1 MSSAVFEFGPFQLD
15 GAKRALYRNGDYV
28 AVTPKAIE
36 ILLLLVEDAG
46 HVVTREKLLQ
56 TVWPDAFVEEGSI
69 SNNISSLRK
78 ILNPHFDGE
87 GPIATIARRGYRFIA
102 PVSLRIE
109 DASAAVTPP
118 SPAGIGVLD
127 APDVVEAQ
135 PVTAIP
141 TDARPASSGAMQW
154 RYSVAAAVAAILIV
168 AVAAIARSTMRPA
181 AHPPA
186 PRRSVA
192 VLAMKNLSGQQDQ
205 AWLSTALTETI
216 GAELMAGGQ
225 FRLVSAESVARMQQQ
240 LSPPSGVG
248 LTRKQLDEI
257 GRDLGCDLV
266 LTGDYLAVGGQ
277 IRVDVRLDAVTTGEP
292 IASATVTDEAKNLL
306 LLVGRAGG
314 DLRTRLGLSSPGSSD
329 LAAVR
334 ASFPSAPDAARSYFQ
349 GLDALR
355 LRDGPRAAV
364 LFQQSIASEPGFAL
378 AHSALST
385 TWRLLGYDR
394 RGGEEA
400 RLAVGA
406 SDRLSR
412 EDRQSIKAQYFEAS
426 FDWPNAIE
434 GYRTLW
440 QAYPDNIEYGL
451 KLANAQHVGGHSKDA
466 QQVIE
471 EMRRMPAPDGTDPR
485 IDLVETAVA
494 ERAGDFRRALAAAQ
508 RAAERASAL
517 NATLLLARARLKEG
531 THLVRLNEPDKGL
544 ARMAEAGRLFESLGD
559 AGGVADALRWQ
570 GATQVDRGQNLEG
583 DRLLTQAL
591 ALSAPLHYVRLTSEI
606 EMYRSVAARQRGA
619 LTAATAAAEAAIASA
634 READDASALARATI
648 QLGVALKTRGEY
660 ARARSLYEEAASA
673 LKRLGD
679 ATNAESVANNIAV
692 IDIAQGRAADA
703 RTQLERLLE
712 GARKAGGKARIA
724 NRLLN
729 LSSVRTLQGDFVE
742 AEAMV
747 AEECAAYQALGAKV
761 FLSSCRARRGLLL
774 IDLGRVGDARTEIG
788 GINAADLAV
797 SAQPPT
803 DLGRLATLYLLTGDR
818 PRAAS
823 TLAAADRL
831 LAGREYI
838 PEQALCVSIARGRLE
853 AASGQT
859 NAALARFAQ
868 ARSEAEKFGLIP
880 LALDS
885 RLEAAKLTGESER
898 RKAFA
903 ELQRDAK
910 EAGIGGVVQR
920 IAGAQRLNAGASA
933 TTPGTH

>member
-15 GAKRALYRNGDYV
+15 GAKRALYRNGDYF
-28 AVTPKAIE
+28 AVTPKALE
-36 ILLLLVEDAG
+36 ILLVLVEDAG
-46 HVVTREKLLQ
+46 HIVTRETLLER
-56 TVWPDAFVEEGSI
+56 VWPDAFVEEGSI

-78 ILNPHFDGE
+78 VLNPHFDGD
-87 GPIATIARRGYRFIA
+87 GPIATVARRGYRFTA
-102 PVSLRIE
+102 PVRIRDEAAEAASIPPPAPAASLRE
-109 DASAAVTPP
+109 APDPADTPP
-118 SPAGIGVLD
+118 PTEVQPEPTRA
-127 APDVVEAQ
+127 APLRAL
-135 PVTAIP
+135 
-141 TDARPASSGAMQW
+141 RS
-154 RYSVAAAVAAILIV
+154 RYSVGAVVAAVLVV
-168 AVAAIARSTMRPA
+168 AVAAIARSAMRA
-181 AHPPA
+181 APQPPA
-186 PRRSVA
+186 TRRSVA
-192 VLAMKNLSGQQDQ
+192 VLTMKNLSGQPDQ

-225 FRLVSAESVARMQQQ
+225 IRLVAAENVARIQAE
-240 LSPPSGVG
+240 LSPPRGIG

-257 GRDLGCDLV
+257 GRDLGCDLI
-266 LTGDYLAVGGQ
+266 LTGDYLAVGSQ

-292 IASATVTDEAKNLL
+292 VATSSVTDEARNLL
-306 LLVGRAGG
+306 QLVGRAGG
-314 DLRTRLGLSSPGSSD
+314 DLRARLGLSLPGSSD

-334 ASFPSAPDAARSYFQ
+334 AAFPSAPEATRSYFQ

-355 LRDGPRAAV
+355 LRDGPRAAT
-364 LFQQSIASEPGFAL
+364 LFQQAIAVEPQFAL

-394 RGGEEA
+394 RGAEEA
-400 RLAVGA
+400 KLAVAA
-406 SDRLSR
+406 SARLSP
-412 EDRQSIKAQYFEAS
+412 EDRQSIQAQYSEAS
-426 FDWPNAIE
+426 FDWPRAIE
-434 GYRTLW
+434 GYRALW
-440 QAYPDNIEYGL
+440 KAYPDNIEYGL

-466 QQVIE
+466 QHVIE

-485 IDLVETAVA
+485 IDLVEATVA
-494 ERAGDFRRALAAAQ
+494 ERAGDFRRALAAAS

-517 NATLLLARARLKEG
+517 KATPLLARARLKEG
-531 THLVRLNEPDKGL
+531 THLVRLNEPDQGL

-583 DRLLTQAL
+583 DRLLTEAL

-619 LTAATAAAEAAIASA
+619 LTAATTAAEAAITSA
-634 READDASALARATI
+634 READDASALARATM

-679 ATNAESVANNIAV
+679 ATNAESAANNIAV
-692 IDIAQGRAADA
+692 IDLAQGRAADA

-712 GARKAGGKARIA
+712 GARKSGSRARIA

-729 LSSVRTLQGDFVE
+729 LSTARALQGDLVE

-747 AEECAAYQALGAKV
+747 AEECAAYEAIGARV
-761 FLSSCRARRGLLL
+761 FLSSCRGRRGLLL

-788 GINAADLAV
+788 GIDAADLAV

-803 DLGRLATLYLLTGDR
+803 DLARLATLYLLTGDR
-818 PRAAS
+818 PRSAS

-831 LAGREYI
+831 LSGREYI
-838 PEQALCVSIARGRLE
+838 PEQAMTVAIARGKLE
-853 AASGQT
+853 AASGQMA
-859 NAALARFAQ
+859 AALARFAKT
-868 ARSEAEKFGLIP
+868 RSDAEKFGLMP
-880 LALDS
+880 LALEC
-885 RLEAAKLTGESER
+885 RLEMAKLTGEPDR

-910 EAGIGGVVQR
+910 EAGLGIVAQR
-920 IAGAQRLNAGASA
+920 INANLIAR
-933 TTPGTH
+933 GTH